1 MKHIIR
7 FAIAFLALTTFSC
20 DNHNEMP
27 GRDDTIPVEDLIP
40 RKDIELTR
48 SQAEF
53 VKTGGNGFALDLF
66 RELAGNEDMIFSPLS
81 VTFALGMAD
90 NGATGNT
97 KAEIEKTL
105 GYDEESIDGLNS
117 YCKTMM
123 ESAREID
130 PSTTIEFANA
140 AVVNS
145 SIARLQDGFK
155 GAIETNY
162 YAEVCNMAF
171 GIDPVKDFINNW
183 CDQKTHGMVTEL
195 LQEEPTIFE
204 AAHLLNAV
212 YFKGIWSNQF
222 KKEDSRKEY
231 FIGLDGQNKVNMMH
245 QEDTF
250 DYAYLPGIC
259 KALRLPFGN
268 QAFNMVFFLPD
279 EEGAEGFDKFKK
291 NLDIDLWNNVLSK
304 FRGMKVDVK
313 IPSFETSYGAEDL
326 SEHLQSLGIKE
337 AFDTR
342 AAFDLMAENVY
353 DQTTLRLYISSVLHK
368 AKIKVDEQGSEAAA
382 VTDVVMVFA
391 SSGGG
396 QFPDMAAE
404 FHADRPFVYG
414 ITEVSTGAIF
424 FLGQFTGK

>member
-1 MKHIIR
+1 MNQKDKIGEKE
-7 FAIAFLALTTFSC
+7 LALDC
-20 DNHNEMP
+20 AKGDN
-27 GRDDTIPVEDLIP
+27 TA
-40 RKDIELTR
+40 RKELYNRYATR
-48 SQAEF
+48 LYSLCCRYS
-53 VKTGGNGFALDLF
+53 TD
-66 RELAGNEDMIFSPLS
+66 RE
-81 VTFALGMAD
+81 
-90 NGATGNT
+90 
-97 KAEIEKTL
+97 
-105 GYDEESIDGLNS
+105 DGLNS

-195 LQEEPTIFE
+195 LQEEPTILE

-231 FIGLDGQNKVNMMH
+231 FIGLEGQNKVNMMH

-279 EEGAEGFDKFKK
+279 EEGAERFDKFKK

-353 DQTTLRLYISSVLHK
+353 DQTTLPLYISRVLHK

-396 QFPDMAAE
+396 QSPDMAAE